1 MDIIGSIILF
11 GFILIIIYYFNN
23 IRDILI
29 PTDKSMLEVVTVTL
43 SIAFTLYITFTFGV
57 NILHYLIGVLGTII
71 LALGLF
77 RRGITKNG
85 FQSMRGLHTG
95 SWDRISAV
103 NIEKSDSVKISFT
116 SQSFFYEVQYY
127 SWEYYEDILELLEKN
142 LSKEILFF
150 E

>member
-29 PTDKSMLEVVTVTL
+29 PTGKSMFEVVTVVL

-103 NIEKSDSVKISFT
+103 NIKKSDSVKYHLRHS
-116 SQSFFYEVQYY
+116 
-127 SWEYYEDILELLEKN
+127 
-142 LSKEILFF
+142 LFF
-150 E
+150 MKYNTIPGNIMKIFWNC

>member
-29 PTDKSMLEVVTVTL
+29 PTVKSMFEVVTVVL

-57 NILHYLIGVLGTII
+57 TILHYLIGVLGTII

-85 FQSMRGLHTG
+85 FQSMRCLHTG

-142 LSKEILFF
+142 LSKDILFF

>member
-29 PTDKSMLEVVTVTL
+29 PTVKSMFEVVTVVL

-77 RRGITKNG
+77 RRGITQNG
-85 FQSMRGLHTG
+85 FQSMRGLPTG

-142 LSKEILFF
+142 LSIEILFF

>member
-11 GFILIIIYYFNN
+11 GFILIIIYYYNN

-29 PTDKSMLEVVTVTL
+29 PTVKSMFEVVTVVL

-77 RRGITKNG
+77 RRGITQNG
-85 FQSMRGLHTG
+85 FQSMRGLSTG